1 MGENYH
7 THFRNLEKF
16 RITPY
21 SPRTKFKNTQ
31 NVNSTDSLKLVAHA
45 SFLQS
50 IISEGDVKI
59 FFSGKRV
66 AVSYFEIVTLL

>member
-31 NVNSTDSLKLVAHA
+31 NVNSTDSLKLVADA
-45 SFLQS
+45 SFFAIYHQRRRRQ
-50 IISEGDVKI
+50 D
-59 FFSGKRV
+59 FFQR
-66 AVSYFEIVTLL
+66 